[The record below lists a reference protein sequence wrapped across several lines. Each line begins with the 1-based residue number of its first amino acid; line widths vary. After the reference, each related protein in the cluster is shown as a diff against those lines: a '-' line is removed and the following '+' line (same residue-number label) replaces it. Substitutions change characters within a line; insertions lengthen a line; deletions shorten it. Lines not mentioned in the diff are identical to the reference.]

1 IGDGITGAGI
11 TGDMVGMIGDGII
24 AGGEGVIYMEID
36 GDGII
41 IALHMDMQIVDIFM
55 VIEEMLTTI
64 ESEQGEVIIQDEL

>member
-1 IGDGITGAGI
+1 
-11 TGDMVGMIGDGII
+11 
-24 AGGEGVIYMEID
+24 MEID